1 MVKGQF
7 RLKWAKIKKNCIF
20 LIIIIITKIQITNTH
35 NIQVKQTVLYFQVQ

>member
-7 RLKWAKIKKNCIF
+7 RPKWAKIQNVVSF
-20 LIIIIITKIQITNTH
+20 LLKIRTKIQITNTH